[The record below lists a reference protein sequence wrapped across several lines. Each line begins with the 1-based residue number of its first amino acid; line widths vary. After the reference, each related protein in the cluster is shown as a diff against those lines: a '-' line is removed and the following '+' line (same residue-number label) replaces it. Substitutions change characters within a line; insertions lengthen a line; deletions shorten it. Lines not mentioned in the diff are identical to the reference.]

1 MKQYPKYIDSGVDWI
16 GEIPEHWTI
25 GRLKYYNDIIM
36 GQSPNSE
43 DYSVDPVSLPF
54 LQGNAEFGE
63 LYPIPS
69 IYCDSANKT
78 SDEND
83 ILISV
88 RAPVGAVNISD
99 QVYRI
104 GRGLAAVRKPE
115 NFKFNFFYL
124 QMAKSYLDSL
134 STGSTFT
141 AISVDDLKNLPYPKI
156 SSKEQTAIANFLDHK
171 TRQINDLIAKKER
184 LIELLK
190 EERTAVINQ
199 AVTKGLDTN
208 VPMKD
213 SGIEWLGEIPE
224 HWETIKLKYLAH
236 IRYGLG
242 QPPTTKEGGLPIIR
256 ATNIQKGEIIE
267 NDLIYA
273 DPDDLPYE
281 KNPILKENEI
291 IVVRSGAY
299 TADSA
304 IITSEYAGCV
314 AGYDLV
320 LSCYTVEPS
329 LLAFALL
336 SPYILDNQLIP
347 LSSRAA
353 QPHLNAEELGST
365 LICVPPKKE
374 QAAISA
380 FLLSEK
386 ERIISIIKISREEI
400 ELLQEYK
407 TSLINEA
414 VTGKIDVRDYHINHV
429 TN

>member
-99 QVYRI
+99 QVYGI

-171 TRQINDLIAKKER
+171 TRQIDYLIAKKER

-199 AVTKGLDTN
+199 AVTKGLDPN

-213 SGIEWLGEIPE
+213 SGIEWLGEIPG
-224 HWETIKLKYLAH
+224 HWEVKKIKHIGFLKSGNGIKSDQLEESGEFPV
-236 IRYGLG
+236 YGG
-242 QPPTTKEGGLPIIR
+242 NGMRG
-256 ATNIQKGEIIE
+256 
-267 NDLIYA
+267 YF
-273 DPDDLPYE
+273 
-281 KNPILKENEI
+281 
-291 IVVRSGAY
+291 
-299 TADSA
+299 
-304 IITSEYAGCV
+304 SEYTHDG
-314 AGYDLV
+314 
-320 LSCYTVEPS
+320 E
-329 LLAFALL
+329 
-336 SPYILDNQLIP
+336 YILIGRQGALCGNINLASGKFWASEHAVVVELYDPYVLKWAMALFETMNLNQYSI
-347 LSSRAA
+347 SAA
-353 QPHLNAEELGST
+353 QPGLSVEKVNNLK
-365 LICVPPKKE
+365 IPVPP
-374 QAAISA
+374 
-380 FLLSEK
+380 LSEQNDIMIYVQEK
-386 ERIISIIKISREEI
+386 DELLNKSISTYKLQI

-414 VTGKIDVRDYHINHV
+414 VTGKIMV
-429 TN
+429 TDGT